1 MRFRHT
7 VLIAVLASVLLAPSL
22 FAQTKTIGV
31 LPARLQKEIAQ
42 GRRYALLIGIGK
54 YQDKRIPKL
63 DYTAADAKAMYAVLT
78 DPSHGR
84 FAKERVKLL
93 LDKDA
98 TATQIRRAF
107 TWLRRRARPQ
117 DMVIVYYS
125 GHGAPEEGSTY
136 WVPHDADIDDLEAT
150 SVSNAYITRQ
160 LGRIRSKRLITF
172 LDSCYSSAIVEK
184 QDKSKALFDQ
194 DFFKRFQGT
203 GRVTLTASDG
213 KELSLESQELGQGV
227 FTHYLVQALKGK
239 ADTNSD
245 GAVELEEVWAHVR
258 RRVTDE
264 AQRRGNRQRPK
275 LIGNLSAG
283 LLVSLNPGILPKF
296 HERQRTLAKLL
307 QAGRISGMEYEEAKK
322 VLDGEGDMRFLA
334 FVRDLADGN
343 LAPRYYR
350 SAKAEVLRGKKRLAP
365 PPSDNRTASLLK
377 KADTQIGLNRLTS
390 PKDNNAY
397 NTLQEILRI
406 APGNPGALRRLR
418 EIAEKYKAWGRTRIG
433 AGDWKRAEHFLLSA
447 RKVFGEDPEL
457 DDLLDNV
464 RSRLGLPRERP
475 GESPVPEKREP
486 KTSASV
492 GTGDLFIVSEPPG
505 AAVFMDGSR
514 PSGLTPLL
522 AEKVPAGEH
531 RILFRKGETH
541 GGFRDIRL
549 KAGELKNLTVSLER
563 LKGELYVKVRPFG
576 SEVLVDGKRLG
587 KSPLKTK
594 VNTGER
600 QVEVRQ
606 EGYRRYSG
614 RVKVEF
620 GKTTEVSQT
629 LAAIPTGT
637 LVVSS
642 TPSGAEIF
650 IGKRSVG
657 KTPRAIRL
665 YEGEYTVR
673 FRKPG
678 YKPSSQKAL
687 VRGDRK
693 STVVAVLAVVPI
705 PGGMVK
711 VPAGWFIMGSENDDN
726 EKPRRRVYLDKFFI
740 DKFPVPY
747 ARFRRFERPKDDYG
761 SKFNGDHQPVVGVT
775 WFQAR
780 DYCKSVGKR
789 LPTEAEWEKAAR
801 GVDGRKYPWGDQW
814 DDSKVI
820 RDKNSGNKTH
830 PVDRTYNTHR
840 SPYGAV
846 DMVGNVWGT
855 GTRRNITRPPRN
867 ATRRV
872 RPLAPSAWSVAAR
885 GTTTELRSSARRAG
899 SGGFRGTRSST
910 WVFVAPRLLDY
921 PLPIP
926 TNNLPRHS
934 RSSKWEKT

>member
-1 MRFRHT
+1 
-7 VLIAVLASVLLAPSL
+7 
-22 FAQTKTIGV
+22 
-31 LPARLQKEIAQ
+31 
-42 GRRYALLIGIGK
+42 
-54 YQDKRIPKL
+54 
-63 DYTAADAKAMYAVLT
+63 
-78 DPSHGR
+78 
-84 FAKERVKLL
+84 
-93 LDKDA
+93 
-98 TATQIRRAF
+98 
-107 TWLRRRARPQ
+107 
-117 DMVIVYYS
+117 
-125 GHGAPEEGSTY
+125 
-136 WVPHDADIDDLEAT
+136 
-150 SVSNAYITRQ
+150 
-160 LGRIRSKRLITF
+160 
-172 LDSCYSSAIVEK
+172 
-184 QDKSKALFDQ
+184 
-194 DFFKRFQGT
+194 
-203 GRVTLTASDG
+203 
-213 KELSLESQELGQGV
+213 
-227 FTHYLVQALKGK
+227 
-239 ADTNSD
+239 
-245 GAVELEEVWAHVR
+245 
-258 RRVTDE
+258 
-264 AQRRGNRQRPK
+264 
-275 LIGNLSAG
+275 
-283 LLVSLNPGILPKF
+283 
-296 HERQRTLAKLL
+296 
-307 QAGRISGMEYEEAKK
+307 
-322 VLDGEGDMRFLA
+322 
-334 FVRDLADGN
+334 
-343 LAPRYYR
+343 
-350 SAKAEVLRGKKRLAP
+350 
-365 PPSDNRTASLLK
+365 
-377 KADTQIGLNRLTS
+377 
-390 PKDNNAY
+390 
-397 NTLQEILRI
+397 
-406 APGNPGALRRLR
+406 
-418 EIAEKYKAWGRTRIG
+418 
-433 AGDWKRAEHFLLSA
+433 
-447 RKVFGEDPEL
+447 
-457 DDLLDNV
+457 
-464 RSRLGLPRERP
+464 
-475 GESPVPEKREP
+475 
-486 KTSASV
+486 
-492 GTGDLFIVSEPPG
+492 
-505 AAVFMDGSR
+505 MDGSR
-514 PSGLTPLL
+514 LSGLTPLL

-541 GGFRDIRL
+541 GGFRDVRL

-820 RDKNSGNKTH
+820 RDKNSGDKTH

-885 GTTTELRSSARRAG
+885 GTTTELRSSARG
-899 SGGFRGTRSST
+899 SRLRRLPGHTLFDLGFRCAK
-910 WVFVAPRLLDY
+910 AP
-921 PLPIP
+921 
-926 TNNLPRHS
+926 
-934 RSSKWEKT
+934 